1 MFAVIVNPE
10 SGKGRTEGLPQA
22 LCRVLEESGHE
33 SRIFPTQEAG
43 DEGRQARIALEN
55 GAQAIVCVG
64 GDGTLSGIVGELAE
78 KDVPL
83 LIVPAGTDNDFVRA
97 FGLPRDP
104 VRALRA
110 QLDGE
115 RAHID
120 LGTVNGK
127 PFLNVSGSGFDVEV
141 LRKTEELKAVWPGE
155 KAYRK
160 AVAAVLGRYKPM
172 ELELSVDG
180 GAFERRRVT
189 IAEFANGQYFGGGMR
204 VAPEAAHDDGLL
216 DVVTVVPV
224 WHGLIPLLLPLFI
237 LGIHTRLPLA
247 KAVRARSAVLRCPG
261 MTVNID
267 GRLERMDEARFG
279 VLPGA
284 LCVMRPKQCG

>member
-1 MFAVIVNPE
+1 MSA
-10 SGKGRTEGLPQA
+10 GRRERRLRP
-22 LCRVLEESGHE
+22 
-33 SRIFPTQEAG
+33 
-43 DEGRQARIALEN
+43 ARGPSSA
-55 GAQAIVCVG
+55 
-64 GDGTLSGIVGELAE
+64 S
-78 KDVPL
+78 
-83 LIVPAGTDNDFVRA
+83 AGTARSAELSA
-97 FGLPRDP
+97 FGLPRYP
-104 VRALRA
+104 VQALYA
-110 QLDGE
+110 QLHGE

-141 LRKTEELKAVWPGE
+141 LRKTEELKAVYPGE

-160 AVAAVLGRYKPM
+160 AVMAVLGRYKPM
-172 ELELSVDG
+172 ELELSIDG
-180 GAFERRRVT
+180 GAYEHRRVT
-189 IAEFANGQYFGGGMR
+189 IAEIANGQYFGGGMR

-224 WHGLIPLLLPLFI
+224 WLGLIPLLLPLLI

-284 LCVMRPKQCG
+284 LCVMRPKKRG

>member
-33 SRIFPTQEAG
+33 SRIFPTREADDERWQARKALEAG
-43 DEGRQARIALEN
+43 AR
-55 GAQAIVCVG
+55 AIVCVG
-64 GDGTLSGIVGELAE
+64 GDGTLSGIVGELAG

-83 LIVPAGTDNDFVRA
+83 LIVPAGTGNDFARA

-104 VRALRA
+104 VQALYA
-110 QLDGE
+110 QLHGE

-127 PFLNVSGSGFDVEV
+127 PVLNVSGSGFDVEV
-141 LRKTEELKAVWPGE
+141 LRKTEELKAVYPGE

-160 AVAAVLGRYKPM
+160 AVMAVLGRYKPM
-172 ELELSVDG
+172 ELELSIDG
-180 GAFERRRVT
+180 GAYEHRRVT
-189 IAEFANGQYFGGGMR
+189 IAEIANGQYFGGGMR

-224 WHGLIPLLLPLFI
+224 WHGLIPLLLPLLI

-284 LCVMRPKQCG
+284 LCVMRPKKRG

>member
-33 SRIFPTQEAG
+33 SRIFPTREADDERWQVRKALEAG
-43 DEGRQARIALEN
+43 AR
-55 GAQAIVCVG
+55 AIVCVG
-64 GDGTLSGIVGELAE
+64 GDGTLSGIVGELAG

-83 LIVPAGTDNDFVRA
+83 LIVPAGTGNDFARA

-104 VRALRA
+104 VQALYA
-110 QLDGE
+110 QLHGE

-141 LRKTEELKAVWPGE
+141 LRKTEELKAVYPGE

-160 AVAAVLGRYKPM
+160 AVMAVLGRYKPM
-172 ELELSVDG
+172 ELELSIDG
-180 GAFERRRVT
+180 GAYEHRRVT
-189 IAEFANGQYFGGGMR
+189 IAEIANGQYFGGGMR

-224 WHGLIPLLLPLFI
+224 WHGLIPLLLPLLI

-284 LCVMRPKQCG
+284 LCVMRPKKRG

>member
-64 GDGTLSGIVGELAE
+64 GDGTLSGIAGELAE

-83 LIVPAGTDNDFVRA
+83 LIVPAGTGNDFARA

-104 VRALRA
+104 VQALYA
-110 QLDGE
+110 QLHGE

-141 LRKTEELKAVWPGE
+141 LRKTEELKAVYPGE

-160 AVAAVLGRYKPM
+160 AVMAVLGRYKPM
-172 ELELSVDG
+172 ELEISIDG
-180 GAFERRRVT
+180 GAYEHRRVT
-189 IAEFANGQYFGGGMR
+189 IAEIANGQYFGGGMR

-224 WHGLIPLLLPLFI
+224 WHGLIPLLLPLLI

-284 LCVMRPKQCG
+284 LCVMRPKKRG

>member
-33 SRIFPTQEAG
+33 SRIFPTREADDERWQARKALEAG
-43 DEGRQARIALEN
+43 AR
-55 GAQAIVCVG
+55 AIVCVG
-64 GDGTLSGIVGELAE
+64 GDGTLSGIVGELAG

-83 LIVPAGTDNDFVRA
+83 LIVPAGTGNDFARA

-104 VRALRA
+104 VQALCA
-110 QLDGE
+110 QLHGE

-141 LRKTEELKAVWPGE
+141 LRKTEELKAVYPGE

-160 AVAAVLGRYKPM
+160 AVMAVLGRYKPM
-172 ELELSVDG
+172 ELELSIDG
-180 GAFERRRVT
+180 GAYEHRRVT
-189 IAEFANGQYFGGGMR
+189 IAEIANGQYFGGGMR

-224 WHGLIPLLLPLFI
+224 WHGLIPLLLPLLI

-284 LCVMRPKQCG
+284 LCVMRPKKRG

>member
-22 LCRVLEESGHE
+22 LCRVLEESGHR
-33 SRIFPTQEAG
+33 SRIFATQEAG
-43 DEGRQARIALEN
+43 DEGRQVRIALEQ

-64 GDGTLSGIVGELAE
+64 GDGTLSGIVGELAG
-78 KDVPL
+78 KDVLL
-83 LIVPAGTDNDFVRA
+83 LIVPAGTGNDFARA

-104 VRALRA
+104 VQALCA
-110 QLDGE
+110 QLHGE

-141 LRKTEELKAVWPGE
+141 LRKTEELKAVYPGE
-155 KAYRK
+155 KAYHK
-160 AVAAVLGRYKPM
+160 AVTAVLGRYKPM
-172 ELELSVDG
+172 ELELSIDG
-180 GAFERRRVT
+180 GAFEHRRVT
-189 IAEFANGQYFGGGMR
+189 IAEMANGQYFGGGMR
-204 VAPEAAHDDGLL
+204 VAPGAAYDDGLL

-224 WHGLIPLLLPLFI
+224 WHGLIPLLLPLLI
-237 LGIHTRLPLA
+237 LGIHAWLPLA
-247 KAVRARSAVLRCPG
+247 KVVRARSAVLRCPG

-284 LCVMRPKQCG
+284 LCVMRPKKRG

>member
-43 DEGRQARIALEN
+43 DERRQARKALEA
-55 GAQAIVCVG
+55 GARAIVCVG

-83 LIVPAGTDNDFVRA
+83 LIVPAGTGNDFARA

-104 VRALRA
+104 VQALYA
-110 QLDGE
+110 QLHGE

-141 LRKTEELKAVWPGE
+141 LRKTEELKAVYPGE

-160 AVAAVLGRYKPM
+160 AVMAVLGRYKPM
-172 ELELSVDG
+172 ELELSIDG
-180 GAFERRRVT
+180 GAYEHRRVT
-189 IAEFANGQYFGGGMR
+189 IAEIANGQYFGGGMR

-224 WHGLIPLLLPLFI
+224 WHGLIPLLLPLLI

-284 LCVMRPKQCG
+284 LCVMRPKKRG

>member
-33 SRIFPTQEAG
+33 SRIFPTREADDERWQARKALEAG
-43 DEGRQARIALEN
+43 AR
-55 GAQAIVCVG
+55 AIVCVG

-83 LIVPAGTDNDFVRA
+83 LIVPAGTGNDFARA

-104 VRALRA
+104 VQALYA
-110 QLDGE
+110 QLHGE

-141 LRKTEELKAVWPGE
+141 LRKTEELKAVYPGE

-160 AVAAVLGRYKPM
+160 AVMAVLGRYKPM
-172 ELELSVDG
+172 ELELSIDG
-180 GAFERRRVT
+180 GAYEHRRVT
-189 IAEFANGQYFGGGMR
+189 IAEIANGQYFGGGMR
-204 VAPEAAHDDGLL
+204 VAPEAVHDDGLL

-224 WHGLIPLLLPLFI
+224 WHGLIPLLLPLLI

-284 LCVMRPKQCG
+284 LCVMRPKKRG

>member
-10 SGKGRTEGLPQA
+10 SGKGRAEGLPQA
-22 LCRVLEESGHE
+22 LCRVLKESGHE
-33 SRIFPTQEAG
+33 SRIFPTKEAG
-43 DEGRQARIALEN
+43 DEGRQARKALEA

-64 GDGTLSGIVGELAE
+64 GDGTLSEIVGELAG

-83 LIVPAGTDNDFVRA
+83 LIVPAGTGNDFARA

-104 VRALRA
+104 VQALYA
-110 QLDGE
+110 QLHGE

-141 LRKTEELKAVWPGE
+141 LRKTEELKAVYPGE

-160 AVAAVLGRYKPM
+160 AVTAVLGRYKPM

-180 GAFERRRVT
+180 GAFEHRRVT
-189 IAEFANGQYFGGGMR
+189 IAEMANGQYFGGGMR

-224 WHGLIPLLLPLFI
+224 WHGLIPMLLPLLI
-237 LGIHTRLPLA
+237 LGIHAWLPLA
-247 KAVRARSAVLRCPG
+247 KIVRARSAVLRCPG

-284 LCVMRPKQCG
+284 LCVMRPKKRG

>member
-64 GDGTLSGIVGELAE
+64 GDGTLSGIVGELAG

-83 LIVPAGTDNDFVRA
+83 LIVPAGTGNDFARA

-104 VRALRA
+104 VQALYA
-110 QLDGE
+110 QLHGE

-120 LGTVNGK
+120 LGTVNGR

-141 LRKTEELKAVWPGE
+141 LRKTEELKAVYPGE

-160 AVAAVLGRYKPM
+160 AVTAVLGRYKPM
-172 ELELSVDG
+172 ELELSIDG
-180 GAFERRRVT
+180 GAYEHRRVT
-189 IAEFANGQYFGGGMR
+189 IAEIANGRYFGGGMR

-224 WHGLIPLLLPLFI
+224 WHGLIPLLLPLLI

-284 LCVMRPKQCG
+284 LCVMRPKKRG

>member
-33 SRIFPTQEAG
+33 SRIFPTREAG
-43 DEGRQARIALEN
+43 DERRQARKALEA
-55 GAQAIVCVG
+55 GARAIVCVG

-83 LIVPAGTDNDFVRA
+83 LIVPAGTGNDFARA

-104 VRALRA
+104 VQALYA
-110 QLDGE
+110 QLHGE

-141 LRKTEELKAVWPGE
+141 LRKTEELKAVYPGE

-160 AVAAVLGRYKPM
+160 AVMAVLGRYKPM
-172 ELELSVDG
+172 ELELSIDG
-180 GAFERRRVT
+180 GAYEHRRVT
-189 IAEFANGQYFGGGMR
+189 IAEIANGQYFGGGMR

-224 WHGLIPLLLPLFI
+224 WHGLIPLLLPLLI

-284 LCVMRPKQCG
+284 LCVMRPKKRG

>member
-83 LIVPAGTDNDFVRA
+83 LIVPAGTGNDFARA

-104 VRALRA
+104 VQALYA
-110 QLDGE
+110 QLHGE

-141 LRKTEELKAVWPGE
+141 LRKTEELKAVYPGE

-160 AVAAVLGRYKPM
+160 AVTAVLGRYKPM
-172 ELELSVDG
+172 ELELSIDG
-180 GAFERRRVT
+180 GAYEHRRVT
-189 IAEFANGQYFGGGMR
+189 IAEIANGRYFGGGMR

-224 WHGLIPLLLPLFI
+224 WHGLIPLLLPLLI

-284 LCVMRPKQCG
+284 LCVMRPKKRG